1 MNDKITQGL
10 LGAIAFTLVV
20 QTYIIYDGQNS
31 TPRRG
36 AAVENA
42 ANVAGTPASPSIPE
56 VQPHQPPVPTGPPTT
71 IKFAKMEHDFGK
83 MKQEEKKTYV
93 FEFTNTGKNPLII
106 TDAQGSCGCTVPEYP
121 KEPVAPGKKGK
132 ITVEYSSG
140 QQSGLQTKTVT
151 ITANTEP
158 PQTLLTIRAEVEG
171 GN

>member
-1 MNDKITQGL
+1 MNDKVTQGL
-10 LGAIAFTLVV
+10 LGVIALTLIV
-20 QTYIIYDGQNS
+20 QTYIIYNGQNS
-31 TPRRG
+31 TPRRS
-36 AAVENA
+36 ASE
-42 ANVAGTPASPSIPE
+42 ANNVVTQTPPSTYTPE
-56 VQPHQPPVPTGPPTT
+56 VQPATPPVPQGPPTT
-71 IKFAKMEHDFGK
+71 ILFDKMEHDFGK

-140 QQSGLQTKTVT
+140 QQTGLQTKTVT

-158 PQTLLTIRAEVEG
+158 PQTLLTIRADVEAK
-171 GN
+171 